1 MNRRDYPTRVLPSRR
16 QLGDDCR
23 VKRILFIGSVVAMC
37 ALTVGGLAAWAGGP
51 AGSEDDMPGS
61 GKAPSVVQAP
71 HAEATGEDTTQAPEE
86 AGVHG
91 GVIGRFHAPGGCS
104 LVSNGGLPGN
114 WTHGDYVAAVAGLGD
129 AALVVEAAHSDCGK
143 PLHAGGSGPPAHAL
157 EHGEKNGLGVGGPP
171 GS

>member
-1 MNRRDYPTRVLPSRR
+1 V
-16 QLGDDCR
+16 GDDRR
-23 VKRILFIGSVVAMC
+23 VKRILFVGSVVAMC
-37 ALTVGGLAAWAGGP
+37 ALTVGGLAARAVGS

-71 HAEATGEDTTQAPEE
+71 HAEGTGEDPTQAPEE

-104 LVSNGGLPGN
+104 LVSTGGLPGN
-114 WTHGDYVAAVAGLGD
+114 WTHGDYVTAVAGLGN